1 MVSLISRRT
10 FLLGLLGTS
19 LEACAAP
26 VIRTPREEVEKFPL
40 VDAHSHY
47 GAVRDP
53 MGEDL
58 IEAMSAAGITRMVL
72 FEASDR
78 GARELARRLPGRF
91 APSYQGPMGIDRRR
105 EQMKY
110 GMDAQ
115 IAEQI
120 GAEYEKALRSGVYRG
135 LGEIPTY
142 HPARSVPIAPDAPLV
157 FKWLELAG
165 RYGVPIN
172 IHCTASDGGA
182 TRMAQA
188 LRLHPKTSV
197 IWAHGGSRLLEL
209 SHFLREYPNLYFD
222 LSTLHPPWPLRG
234 GRTHLAY
241 LGVID
246 RSWRELLEAYPDRFL
261 VGFDFGTG
269 FGGVVQSTPLSA
281 AREVGQFFQSVLSQ
295 LTRSTARKVAYENAE
310 KLYKFQ

>member
-1 MVSLISRRT
+1 MSRRT

-19 LEACAAP
+19 LGACAGP
-26 VIRTPREEVEKFPL
+26 VIRTPGEEIEKFPL

-58 IEAMSAAGITRMVL
+58 IEAMSAAGIKRMVL

-78 GARELARRLPGRF
+78 GAKELARRFPGRF

-115 IAEQI
+115 IAEQV
-120 GAEYEKALRSGVYRG
+120 GAEYEKALRSGLYKG

-142 HPARSVPIAPDAPLV
+142 HGARPVAIAPHSPLV
-157 FKWLELAG
+157 LRLLELADQY
-165 RYGVPIN
+165 RVPIN
-172 IHCTASDGGA
+172 IHCTASEGGA
-182 TRMAQA
+182 GRIDQA
-188 LRLHPKTSV
+188 LRSHPQTV
-197 IWAHGGSRLLEL
+197 VVWAHAGSYL
-209 SHFLREYPNLYFD
+209 SPASIRDFLRDHPNLYFD
-222 LSTLHPPWPLRG
+222 LSTLHPPWPVR

-241 LGVID
+241 SGVID
-246 RSWRELLEAYPDRFL
+246 ESWRQLLESYPDRFL
-261 VGFDFGTG
+261 VGFDFGPG
-269 FGGVVQSTPLSA
+269 ASGAIRSTPLSL
-281 AREVGQFFQSVLSQ
+281 AREVGEFFRTVLTQ
-295 LTRSTARKVAYENAE
+295 LTPPTARKFAYENAE

>member
-1 MVSLISRRT
+1 
-10 FLLGLLGTS
+10 
-19 LEACAAP
+19 
-26 VIRTPREEVEKFPL
+26 
-40 VDAHSHY
+40 
-47 GAVRDP
+47 
-53 MGEDL
+53 
-58 IEAMSAAGITRMVL
+58 
-72 FEASDR
+72 
-78 GARELARRLPGRF
+78 
-91 APSYQGPMGIDRRR
+91 
-105 EQMKY
+105 
-110 GMDAQ
+110 
-115 IAEQI
+115 
-120 GAEYEKALRSGVYRG
+120 
-135 LGEIPTY
+135 
-142 HPARSVPIAPDAPLV
+142 
-157 FKWLELAG
+157 
-165 RYGVPIN
+165 
-172 IHCTASDGGA
+172 
-182 TRMAQA
+182 MAQA

-281 AREVGQFFQSVLSQ
+281 AREVGEFFQSVLSQ